1 MRGLSVGGARSS
13 YYNSMKKSIRLSSNC
28 LLGVSPKLSLNS
40 DGRMELIQEDDELDA
55 SPKDNIIPPV
65 MRRSAMGSTS
75 MVSVRR
81 RT

>member
-1 MRGLSVGGARSS
+1 MRGLSVGGTRSS

-55 SPKDNIIPPV
+55 SPKDKIIPPV
-65 MRRSAMGSTS
+65 MRRSAMGNTS

>member
-1 MRGLSVGGARSS
+1 MWVLREGGSRSS

-40 DGRMELIQEDDELDA
+40 DGVMELIKEDDELEGSA
-55 SPKDNIIPPV
+55 KESIIPPV
-65 MRRSAMGSTS
+65 MRRSSMGNTS

>member
-1 MRGLSVGGARSS
+1 
-13 YYNSMKKSIRLSSNC
+13 MKKSIRLSSNC

-40 DGRMELIQEDDELDA
+40 DGVMELIKEDDELEGSA
-55 SPKDNIIPPV
+55 KESIIPPV
-65 MRRSAMGSTS
+65 MRRSSMGNTS